1 MCLTDA
7 GICRLHYSS
16 GRHWSLFVRVFTL
29 HPPPPSNKFVSRDV
43 QARPCPAQVDVRS
56 ITTLP
61 TNKWLALYGPTEEK
75 TAVLLDNDLWESQRR
90 RSTTGASKE
99 EFTRF
104 SAAFYKDSP
113 RSGPGRRRPPD
124 GCGSA
129 SRSFFQKKKIRQ
141 ETTGGLCQKK
151 KSLGRWRYRRFTTC
165 PVSHCVVY
173 FNSVNTLRLLTC
185 FNNFPSFKHFYSQSQ
200 DNNNKRIW
208 INFFLLTKK
217 KAVSYCPQANIPA
230 GQWRRLHRR
239 GPLRLRGKTIDE
251 YRYEVEEE
259 AGSSLGFLS
268 AAGQPRPLVVH
279 CSKVNSGR

>member
-1 MCLTDA
+1 MWF
-7 GICRLHYSS
+7 R
-16 GRHWSLFVRVFTL
+16 FTFFF
-29 HPPPPSNKFVSRDV
+29 PNEKNSSRDDRGSLPKKKFGKM
-43 QARPCPAQVDVRS
+43 ALPAFYH
-56 ITTLP
+56 LP
-61 TNKWLALYGPTEEK
+61 
-75 TAVLLDNDLWESQRR
+75 
-90 RSTTGASKE
+90 
-99 EFTRF
+99 RF
-104 SAAFYKDSP
+104 SL
-113 RSGPGRRRPPD
+113 RRL
-124 GCGSA
+124 
-129 SRSFFQKKKIRQ
+129 FQQ
-141 ETTGGLCQKK
+141 CQHIT
-151 KSLGRWRYRRFTTC
+151 W
-165 PVSHCVVY
+165 
-173 FNSVNTLRLLTC
+173 LLTC

-208 INFFLLTKK
+208 IYFFLLTKK